1 MNAFK
6 RLTETAN
13 CAHPEFTINAITDQ
27 RAKLHAVLDR
37 TPSGAETY
45 KAATADEIAGLA
57 KVCMTAYGEAQEQR
71 ADAALAEQAQQRI
84 VELRNA
90 RESELRKL
98 DQDVRGRQD
107 WSAYLKGLVVFMNKD
122 GAVPQEDLQIRREE
136 VAKRLRVLP
145 AELENWRQVLNQH
158 RSNDET
164 FDPSRNAGLVS
175 LKAEVSGLP
184 DEFQEQKVALIG
196 KIAEIENNL
205 AIWNAC
211 DKFSSVLNAYDELS
225 RNISAR
231 SEHNIESLKN
241 AMARLRND
249 QAVREHIMDGLD
261 AIEGQLDQVSTVIV
275 ESIQIKGRMIKTE
288 SITWK
293 WYVGGHDNAPS
304 RPIGVVDDRFEL
316 TIRPRVKIGGEGV
329 DMFISALQNVNWS
342 LDVGHFALNMK
353 ISKDALLGSEIS
365 SGSNMN
371 IEKTLDRKLYQFREP
386 VTQVHFQKVM
396 HLQIEAS
403 I

>member
-1 MNAFK
+1 M
-6 RLTETAN
+6 
-13 CAHPEFTINAITDQ
+13 
-27 RAKLHAVLDR
+27 
-37 TPSGAETY
+37 
-45 KAATADEIAGLA
+45 
-57 KVCMTAYGEAQEQR
+57 
-71 ADAALAEQAQQRI
+71 
-84 VELRNA
+84 
-90 RESELRKL
+90 
-98 DQDVRGRQD
+98 
-107 WSAYLKGLVVFMNKD
+107 
-122 GAVPQEDLQIRREE
+122 
-136 VAKRLRVLP
+136 
-145 AELENWRQVLNQH
+145 
-158 RSNDET
+158 
-164 FDPSRNAGLVS
+164 
-175 LKAEVSGLP
+175 
-184 DEFQEQKVALIG
+184 
-196 KIAEIENNL
+196 
-205 AIWNAC
+205 
-211 DKFSSVLNAYDELS
+211 
-225 RNISAR
+225 
-231 SEHNIESLKN
+231 
-241 AMARLRND
+241 
-249 QAVREHIMDGLD
+249 
-261 AIEGQLDQVSTVIV
+261 DQVSTVIV